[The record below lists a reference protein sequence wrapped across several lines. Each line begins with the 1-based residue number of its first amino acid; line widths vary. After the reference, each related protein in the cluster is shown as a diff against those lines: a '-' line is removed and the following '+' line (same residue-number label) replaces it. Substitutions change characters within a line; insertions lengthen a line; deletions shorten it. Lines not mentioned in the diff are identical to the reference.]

1 MYERGKEDMVLNK
14 AWWKEAVVY
23 QIYPRSFMDSN
34 GDGIGDLNGITEKL
48 EYLKELGIDVI
59 WLSPVYQSPNDD
71 NGYDISDYQAIME
84 EFGTMED
91 YDRMLARAHELGI
104 KIMMDLVVNHT
115 SDEHAWFVESRKSV
129 DNPYRDFYIWRKGK
143 DGKEPNN
150 WGSCF
155 SGSAWK
161 YDPQTDM
168 YFLHLFSKK
177 QPDLNWDN
185 PKVRDQVFEMM
196 NWWCEKGIDGF
207 RMDVISLISKP
218 EGLPDGI
225 PGETGYADSGCA
237 NGPHVHEY
245 LKEMNR
251 KVLSHYDLITVGEA
265 AGVTLEEAK
274 KYANADG
281 SELNMVFQF
290 EHMGGGPE
298 ADNHYGKWDSHK
310 MPLPVWKKILSRWQ
324 TGLEGKAWNSL
335 FLSNHDQPRSVS
347 WFGND
352 SEQYREIS
360 AKMLGTCLHMMQG
373 TPYVY
378 QGEELGMCN
387 AYFDQLEDYRDI
399 ESLNAYKELTETC
412 GVSHEEMMGYLKRIS
427 RDNAR
432 TPMQWDDSANA
443 GFTTGTPWIKV
454 NSNYK
459 TVNAKQQTTD
469 PDSVFSY
476 YKELIRLRHE
486 NDIIVYGEYE
496 LLEPQNEEL
505 FIYTRSWNNEQL
517 MVLCNFTEKDIV
529 IPAAVTA
536 QIPADAQIL
545 ISNYVGNLESVL
557 RPYEARVYRYN
568 VK

>member
-1 MYERGKEDMVLNK
+1 MEKDWYKRM
-14 AWWKEAVVY
+14 AFY
-23 QIYPRSFMDSN
+23 QIWIRSFYDGN
-34 GDGIGDLNGITEKL
+34 GDGIGDLYGVYEKL
-48 EYLKELGIDVI
+48 PYIKSLGVDGI
-59 WLSPVYQSPNDD
+59 WFSPLYPSPNADY
-71 NGYDISDYQAIME
+71 GYDISDYKNIHP
-84 EFGTMED
+84 D
-91 YDRMLARAHELGI
+91 YGDLEQFQKVLDKAHSLGLKVI
-104 KIMMDLVVNHT
+104 MDLVVNHT

-265 AGVTLEEAK
+265 SGVTLEEAK

-290 EHMGGGPE
+290 EHMGSGPE
-298 ADNHYGKWDSHK
+298 ADNRYGKWDSHK

-454 NSNYK
+454 NSNYPK
-459 TVNAKQQTTD
+459 VNAKQEVSD

-476 YKELIRLRHE
+476 YKKLIRLRHE
-486 NDIIVYGEYE
+486 NEIIVYGDYE
-496 LLEPQNEEL
+496 LLAPEDEAL
-505 FIYTRSWNNEQL
+505 FIYTRMLGTQRL
-517 MVLCNFTEKDIV
+517 MVLCNFTEKEV
-529 IPAAVTA
+529 SIPAEVTE
-536 QIPADAQIL
+536 QIPADAQLL
-545 ISNYVGNLESVL
+545 IGNYSKQKEKVL
-557 RPYEARVYRYN
+557 QAYEARVYAYHL
-568 VK
+568 